1 MKVWPVQ
8 CAKMAFAGPWVEQ
21 RLTGAG
27 CLKPHRASDQTQARA
42 EPHHAVAQLGDKCL
56 LLADRSRHDKTSIGT
71 TLVVENT
78 KSAA

>member
-1 MKVWPVQ
+1 MSEAP
-8 CAKMAFAGPWVEQ
+8 P
-21 RLTGAG
+21 
-27 CLKPHRASDQTQARA
+27 RASDQTQARA